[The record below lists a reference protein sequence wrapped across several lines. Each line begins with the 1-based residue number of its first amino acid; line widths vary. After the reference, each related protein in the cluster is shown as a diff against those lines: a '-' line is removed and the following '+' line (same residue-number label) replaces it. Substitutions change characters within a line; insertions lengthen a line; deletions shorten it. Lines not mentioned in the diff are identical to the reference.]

1 MTPLFDRLQDQP
13 ADAIIGLMRAYA
25 ADPRPSK
32 IDLGVGVFKT
42 PEGLTPIP
50 RAIAAAE
57 RRVMDAQTTKTY
69 TDLAGDITFRRAMS
83 DLVLGADYGETPA
96 IGTVGGT
103 GAMTLAL
110 DLIRGA
116 VPTAT
121 IWVPTPTW
129 PNHLAIIRHRGLPLR
144 PYRYA
149 ENGVLDLDGML
160 ADLSEMKEG
169 DAIILHGCCHN
180 PTGIDPTPEDW
191 RTIATLIAERGATPV
206 IDLAYQGFGT
216 DLDTDAAATRLIAK
230 TCPNTLIA
238 ASCSKNFGLY
248 RERAGTLI
256 ATCHDTT
263 THDRVQGTLTAL
275 NRLTYSFPPD
285 HGARLVSTVLTNPD
299 LRADWIA
306 ELSDMRTTINDLRT
320 ALADALRLA
329 TNSDRFDAIA
339 TQRGMFS
346 RLGLTPDDVV
356 TLREHHGIYMV
367 GDSRIN
373 IAGLTHDTIPTCAAA
388 IAKTLR

>member
-1 MTPLFDRLQDQP
+1 MTPLFERLQEQP

-25 ADPRPSK
+25 ADPRPTK

-42 PEGLTPIP
+42 PAGLTPIP

-103 GAMTLAL
+103 GALTLAL

-116 VPTAT
+116 VPGAT

-129 PNHLAIIRHRGLPLR
+129 PNHLAIIRHRGLTLS

-149 ENGVLDLDGML
+149 EGGALDMDGML
-160 ADLSEMKEG
+160 SDLSAVKEG
-169 DAIILHGCCHN
+169 DAVILHGCCHN
-180 PTGIDPTPEDW
+180 PTGIDPTPDDW
-191 RTIATLIAERGATPV
+191 RAIATLIAERGATPL
-206 IDLAYQGFGT
+206 IDLAYLGFGI
-216 DLDTDAAATRLIAK
+216 DLDTDAAATRLMAQ

-248 RERAGTLI
+248 RERAGALI
-256 ATCHDTT
+256 ATSHDKTA
-263 THDRVQGTLTAL
+263 HDRIQGTLTAL

-285 HGARLVSTVLTNPD
+285 HGARLVSTVLTAPD
-299 LRADWIA
+299 LHADWIA
-306 ELSDMRTTINDLRT
+306 ELTDMRTTINDLR
-320 ALADALRLA
+320 AGLADALRLA

-346 RLGLTPDDVV
+346 RLGLTPDTIQ
-356 TLREHHGIYMV
+356 TLRDEHGIYML

-373 IAGLTHDTIPTCAAA
+373 IAGLTADTIPTCATA

>member
-1 MTPLFDRLQDQP
+1 MTPLFERLQDQP

-25 ADPRPSK
+25 ADPRPTK

-42 PEGLTPIP
+42 PAGLTPIP

-96 IGTVGGT
+96 IATVGGT
-103 GAMTLAL
+103 GALTLAL

-116 VPTAT
+116 MPDAT

-129 PNHLAIIRHRGLPLR
+129 PNHLAIIRHRGLTLR

-149 ENGVLDLDGML
+149 EGGALDIDGML
-160 ADLSEMKEG
+160 IDLSAMKVG
-169 DAIILHGCCHN
+169 DAVILHGCCHN
-180 PTGIDPTPEDW
+180 PTGIDPTPDDW
-191 RTIATLIAERGATPV
+191 RAVATLIAERGATPL
-206 IDLAYQGFGT
+206 IDLAYLGFGI
-216 DLDTDAAATRLIAK
+216 DLDTDAAATRLMAQ

-248 RERAGTLI
+248 RERVGALI
-256 ATCHDTT
+256 ATSHDKTAR
-263 THDRVQGTLTAL
+263 DRIQGTLTAL

-285 HGARLVSTVLTNPD
+285 HGARLVSTVLTAPD
-299 LRADWIA
+299 LHADWIA
-306 ELSDMRTTINDLRT
+306 ELTDMRTTINDLR
-320 ALADALRLA
+320 AGLADALRLA

-346 RLGLTPDDVV
+346 RLGLTPDTIQ
-356 TLREHHGIYMV
+356 TLRDEHGIYML

-373 IAGLTHDTIPTCAAA
+373 IAGLTADTIPTCATA

>member
-1 MTPLFDRLQDQP
+1 MTPLFERLQEQP

-25 ADPRPSK
+25 ADPRPTK

-96 IGTVGGT
+96 IATVGGT
-103 GAMTLAL
+103 GALTLAL

-116 VPTAT
+116 VPGAT

-129 PNHLAIIRHRGLPLR
+129 PNHLAIIRHRGLTLR

-149 ENGVLDLDGML
+149 EGGALDMDAML
-160 ADLSEMKEG
+160 SDLSAMKEG
-169 DAIILHGCCHN
+169 DAVILHGCCHN
-180 PTGIDPTPEDW
+180 PTGIDPTPDDW
-191 RTIATLIAERGATPV
+191 RAIATLIAERGATPL
-206 IDLAYQGFGT
+206 IDLAYLGFGI
-216 DLDTDAAATRLIAK
+216 DLETDAAATRLMAR

-248 RERAGTLI
+248 RERAGALI
-256 ATCHDTT
+256 ATSHDKTA
-263 THDRVQGTLTAL
+263 HDRIQGTLTAL

-285 HGARLVSTVLTNPD
+285 HGARLVITVLTAPD

-306 ELSDMRTTINDLRT
+306 ELTDMRTTIDDLR
-320 ALADALRLA
+320 AGLADALRLA

-346 RLGLTPDDVV
+346 RLGLTPDTIQ
-356 TLREHHGIYMV
+356 TLRDEHGIYML

-373 IAGLTHDTIPTCAAA
+373 IAGLTAATIPTCAAA